1 MVSDGLDHK
10 YPVRRVYRG
19 SGTYHTIKTRVPFD
33 VESPSDHVA
42 VHVNRNAPQ
51 VETVKHEGDAT
62 RRVAFVVLAGIFSW
76 EVLEALVD
84 STRET
89 AGDAP
94 GGDLGNVSR
103 ENRSFMF
110 GKHTHVSM
118 SSTSQSPTRQLS

>member
-1 MVSDGLDHK
+1 MQKKAVCDGMVSDGIDRR

-19 SGTYHTIKTRVPFD
+19 RRTYHTVKTRVPFD
-33 VESPSDHVA
+33 VESPPDHVA

-62 RRVAFVVLAGIFSW
+62 RRVAFVVLAGILSG
-76 EVLEALVD
+76 EILEALVD
-84 STRET
+84 STREA

-103 ENRSFMF
+103 EN
-110 GKHTHVSM
+110 
-118 SSTSQSPTRQLS
+118 